1 MRRGVIAAIVVLGC
15 GLAGVPAQAHRGIRA
30 KAPSGVKGVVLDAT
44 CAGACRVPAP
54 PEPVYTG
61 AVTVVVTKAATGTV
75 VASEAISDGHFR
87 IRVRPGSYSV
97 SSVPPT
103 PSPPSAIAAPCETGE
118 TQQVV
123 VRRHRFTPVT
133 LHVRNSCIV

>member
-1 MRRGVIAAIVVLGC
+1 MRRGAIAAIVVLGC
-15 GLAGVPAQAHRGIRA
+15 GLTGVPAQAHRGVRA

-61 AVTVVVTKAATGTV
+61 AVTVVVTNAATRRV

-87 IRVRPGSYSV
+87 LRVRPGSYDV
-97 SSVPPT
+97 ASVPEAQGA
-103 PSPPSAIAAPCETGE
+103 AIAAPCETGE